1 MWQSCVDECAR
12 AARSIWRSPKFA
24 LLSAATLAIGIAAAT
39 TAFSIVEAV
48 LWRPFDY
55 RHQERLYVVREALPK
70 LPTPLDGVNALHFR
84 EWRQSARS
92 FEEIAL
98 LSGFET
104 NLSWGVEPQSV
115 FAALTSVNLFEM
127 LGVEPF
133 LGRTF
138 SQEEEDAGRDLVVV
152 LGYPLWRS
160 RFGSDPNI
168 VGRSVMLDGQ
178 LHRIIGVLSP
188 TFEAPNLKYLYEGPS
203 TAGTPQLWK
212 PFGLWR
218 EPALAQMFGFACIGR
233 LRAGISA
240 SQASSDLNVLQRDLA
255 QRSGRLEGLQA
266 RTVPLQEQVVKR
278 SRVNL
283 LLLFAVAAA
292 VLTIACVNC
301 AQLLHVRQQDRRREW
316 AIRRALG
323 ASEGR
328 IAWQV
333 ILEAVIVAVVAGVAA
348 LGCMVVAVRLTRT
361 ATGVDIPRLDHA
373 GVNGRVLLFAL
384 GMSLLAGLVSALSPA
399 IRSLRT
405 DTNSDLKASAGGHT
419 HTGGSQGSLLL
430 TAEVALSTTVLI
442 VAAMLVH
449 SFLNLLAV
457 DPGFTARDASAIQL
471 NLTDVQYSDAAQR
484 SSFVDSLVSRVRA
497 LPMVSAVG
505 VASRVPLGGGAGGAI
520 FSAEGTTL
528 PRLERPVVAPIVAD
542 PAYFAAVGIP
552 LLSGRTF
559 QERDRGGRSV
569 AIISAAVANQAW
581 PGQEAVGRR
590 FRMGSDQ
597 APLVEV
603 IGVLGS
609 ARNASLSKPPSPDVY
624 FPYWQDDMSLYSDR
638 LSLVFRS
645 PSSGIVAVRNVL
657 SKLDP
662 RMPWPEVRSLEDMV
676 NVSLA
681 PRRFQRN
688 VMVLMALIATFL
700 TFIGIYGVISHRVA
714 SRTREVGIR
723 VALGARIGSV
733 QGLVFRQSL
742 KGVVAGTA
750 LGAVAAVPL
759 MLLLSSVLFGIDQQG
774 MAVTFLLCMLI
785 GPSTAVAAH
794 WPIRRL
800 VHLDPV
806 VALRAE

>member
-1 MWQSCVDECAR
+1 M
-12 AARSIWRSPKFA
+12 
-24 LLSAATLAIGIAAAT
+24 
-39 TAFSIVEAV
+39 
-48 LWRPFDY
+48 
-55 RHQERLYVVREALPK
+55 
-70 LPTPLDGVNALHFR
+70 
-84 EWRQSARS
+84 
-92 FEEIAL
+92 
-98 LSGFET
+98 
-104 NLSWGVEPQSV
+104 
-115 FAALTSVNLFEM
+115 
-127 LGVEPF
+127 
-133 LGRTF
+133 
-138 SQEEEDAGRDLVVV
+138 
-152 LGYPLWRS
+152 
-160 RFGSDPNI
+160 
-168 VGRSVMLDGQ
+168 
-178 LHRIIGVLSP
+178 
-188 TFEAPNLKYLYEGPS
+188 
-203 TAGTPQLWK
+203 
-212 PFGLWR
+212 
-218 EPALAQMFGFACIGR
+218 
-233 LRAGISA
+233 
-240 SQASSDLNVLQRDLA
+240 LQRDLA

-430 TAEVALSTTVLI
+430 TAEVALSTDGADRRRHAGAQFSEPPCGRSWVYRK
-442 VAAMLVH
+442 
-449 SFLNLLAV
+449 N
-457 DPGFTARDASAIQL
+457 ASAIQL

-590 FRMGSDQ
+590 FGMGSDQ

-688 VMVLMALIATFL
+688 VMVLMALIAAFL